1 MVVTVVVAIALI
13 LAALSS
19 LVYWRAS
26 SAITDLERSEYA
38 RLAGDVRNRVDR
50 LIGRDKARLA
60 DVAFSDGLYQAI
72 DHLTTKPDS
81 GYQPPFADWFP
92 RLFGDR
98 FVSIYDLSGHHLYRW
113 NDVAAEQLEQSAVTN
128 AIFRMLDNREATAG
142 LVRQGERLYWVTG
155 APILPRD
162 RDPSRPIEGYVLAAQ
177 PFRLSLLGLGP
188 GDVANNLTLTG
199 IDAARTAFPTEVESV
214 AGGDSVRV
222 RFTLGDIFA
231 VQNTRA
237 DIVAGRAPFQRAQRH
252 LLFLLVASFV
262 GIAGLAF
269 AGISLGRRWIV
280 SPVERLASAL
290 KPVHDGELPSPLPS
304 LSPVPEWND
313 AVGAVNR
320 LVGTVRATQERFDR
334 AFDAV
339 RDGIWEQD
347 LNSGE
352 WTFSRRFRLLLGY
365 EEAAFPDEQESLL
378 EILHP
383 DERDAVLAA
392 LQGSSGT
399 GTAFTRDLRLHRA
412 DGAWSWYRLE
422 AEVLTDHAGSPVRFL
437 GRLIDLSAER
447 RAAETVRAAQAEQ
460 QAERAGMGRFLAAVA
475 GRAARDE
482 DSLWRDDVE
491 LIGRSLAG
499 MLETHPAPF
508 DLLDLL
514 QEVAGEAPVQVEV
527 AVAPNVAVRVDG
539 DRALIRRALVHLRDN
554 AVRAARRG
562 RVALTAERADQGG
575 PTGQAGRIR
584 LVVENRG
591 EPLADA
597 DRIRAMELLGTE
609 GDAVRD
615 DAVLGLRVVREVA
628 RTLGGSAGIETG
640 ADDATRVWIT
650 LPLPEVAVKYEA
662 TAAPDYG
669 ADANATFW
677 PPEPPVAAP
686 AATAGTPAEPA
697 KFELVADETVVID
710 FDAPTLTTN
719 GHHPPPAAPTI
730 VDHLRANPENP
741 LALQM
746 ATVFLKDGPSRLR
759 ELRGSLDA
767 QDPAG
772 AAGAAQ
778 SLEGMAVLI
787 GATALAEGCDRLEAA
802 ALVGDE
808 PTARDRLGEL
818 ETEFAR
824 LQGLLEPYVPN
835 RPAPVSTRPPIDQ
848 ATLAQLRASLASDG
862 AGLGT
867 QLVSLFLA
875 ETPVRL
881 ETMERA
887 ARGGDRATLT
897 AAAAEL
903 KGMCALVGAAP
914 MAERCDAMSGATD
927 LAAAVAQLRAE
938 FERAH
943 QVLEELLH
951 ARMNA

>member
-1 MVVTVVVAIALI
+1 MRGMVVTVVVAIALI

-60 DVAFSDGLYQAI
+60 DVAFSDALYQAI
-72 DHLTTKPDS
+72 DHLTAKPDS
-81 GYQPPFADWFP
+81 AYQPPFADWFP

-98 FVSIYDLSGHHLYRW
+98 FVAIYDLSGHHLYRW

-128 AIFRMLDNREATAG
+128 AIFRMLDNREAAAG

-162 RDPSRPIEGYVLAAQ
+162 RDPSQPIKGYVLAAQ

-188 GDVANNLTLTG
+188 GDVANTLTLTG

-237 DIVAGRAPFQRAQRH
+237 DAVAGRAPFQRAQRH

-269 AGISLGRRWIV
+269 AGVSLGRRWIV
-280 SPVERLASAL
+280 SPIERLASAL
-290 KPVHDGELPSPLPS
+290 KPVHDGQLPSPLPS
-304 LSPVPEWND
+304 LSPAPEWD
-313 AVGAVNR
+313 HAVGAVNR

-352 WTFSRRFRLLLGY
+352 WTFSRRFRVLLGY
-365 EEAAFPDEQESLL
+365 EDAAFPDEQESLL

-383 DERDAVLAA
+383 EERDAVLEA
-392 LQGSSGT
+392 LQRSSGT
-399 GTAFTRDLRLHRA
+399 GSAFTRDLRLHRA
-412 DGAWSWYRLE
+412 DGTWSWYRLE
-422 AEVLTDHAGSPVRFL
+422 AEVLTDHAGSPVRFQ
-437 GRLIDLSAER
+437 GRLIDLSVER

-460 QAERAGMGRFLAAVA
+460 QAERAGVGRFLAAVA
-475 GRAARDE
+475 GRAAREE
-482 DSLWRDDVE
+482 DTVWRDDVE

-499 MLETHPAPF
+499 ILETHPAPF

-539 DRALIRRALVHLRDN
+539 DRALIRRALVRLRDN

-562 RVALTAERADQGG
+562 RVALTAERADQ
-575 PTGQAGRIR
+575 TGRIR

-615 DAVLGLRVVREVA
+615 DAALGLRVVREVA
-628 RTLGGSAGIETG
+628 RTLGGSAGIETS

-677 PPEPPVAAP
+677 PAEPAEPPAPVAA
-686 AATAGTPAEPA
+686 ARTPAEPA

-710 FDAPTLTTN
+710 FDAPTPTAN
-719 GHHPPPAAPTI
+719 GHHPPPATPSI

-746 ATVFLKDGPSRLR
+746 ATVFLKEGPSRLR

-767 QDPAG
+767 QDPTATS
-772 AAGAAQ
+772 GAAQ
-778 SLEGMAVLI
+778 SLKGMAALV
-787 GATALAEGCDRLEAA
+787 GAPALAEGCDRLEAA

-808 PTARDRLGEL
+808 PTARERLGEL

-824 LQGLLEPYVPN
+824 LQGLLEPHTPT
-835 RPAPVSTRPPIDQ
+835 RPAPVSTLPPIDP
-848 ATLAQLRASLASDG
+848 ATLAQLRASLARDG

-875 ETPVRL
+875 EMPVRL
-881 ETMERA
+881 ETMDRA

-897 AAAAEL
+897 ATAAEL

-927 LAAAVAQLRAE
+927 LAAAVAHLRAE

-943 QVLEELLH
+943 QVLGELLH